1 MNGANLTRDDAQT
14 RGENITVDSYAVT
27 LDLTTGPTTF
37 ATSSVV
43 RFSAQPGSETGDAA
57 P

>member
-27 LDLTTGPTTF
+27 LDLTTGGPD
-37 ATSSVV
+37 AEDAE
-43 RFSAQPGSETGDAA
+43 FSRAG
-57 P
+57 